1 MTRRESGQ
9 ALTEFA
15 FVLPLFMLFVFSVI
29 QLSLLFVA
37 YYSETRMARETSRWL
52 AVSSSLLD
60 TDVAQH
66 VSDTMLPGLVK
77 SSANPP
83 YARCTAAGVVIG
95 NTTCTAASDNVNAYY
110 VVGNM
115 TLKFTACNP
124 KTTSPTPAA
133 PCLNTNRASGQ
144 TLYVEMTYN
153 ASNLV
158 FLPTNFRLG
167 WLATQLPT
175 TLPPYRVSVM
185 VE

>member
-52 AVSSSLLD
+52 AVSSRSVD

-77 SSANPP
+77 SSASPP
-83 YARCTAAGVVIG
+83 YGKCTASGLVIG
-95 NTTCTAASDNVNAYY
+95 NTTCTAVSDNVNAYY

-124 KTTSPTPAA
+124 SATPAA

-175 TLPPYRVSVM
+175 TLPPYRISVM